1 MKFGIIGTNWI
12 TDRFIIAANE
22 HPEFSIG
29 AIYSRTEETGRN
41 FADKHNVKN
50 VYTDMVEMFQSGRH

>member
-22 HPEFSIG
+22 HPDFSIG
-29 AIYSRTEETGRN
+29 AIYSRTEETGRE
-41 FADKHNVKN
+41 FADKHNDQQCLYRYAGN
-50 VYTDMVEMFQSGRH
+50 VSKW